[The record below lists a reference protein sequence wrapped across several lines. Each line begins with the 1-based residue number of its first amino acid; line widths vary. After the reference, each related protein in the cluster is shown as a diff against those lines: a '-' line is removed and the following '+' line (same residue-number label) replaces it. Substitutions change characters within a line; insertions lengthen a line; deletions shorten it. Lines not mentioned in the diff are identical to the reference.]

1 MKKTILSTAM
11 LLATSFATTS
21 QALAT
26 DLTVNGFGSV
36 RGGQMLD
43 VDGTNP
49 LLPNLYNDD
58 KFTFKD
64 ETLFG
69 LQVSSDLGE
78 GLSATIQ
85 FTAQGKNDFDV
96 EARWAYLAYEINNNH
111 TIKVGR
117 MANPIFFQ
125 SEYELVGYAHN
136 FARLPKS
143 VYWGFDFSTIEGIS
157 LDSNYFFGDYFLT
170 TKAIYGNWDGNI
182 LSGDMEVES
191 EFNSI
196 LGFNASLNRDWWTVF
211 GGVLT
216 ADTDGEI
223 DNQLINPIVAPAI
236 EISGASEEEADYFLN
251 ALGQTGKDGL
261 YIYAGFKVDHYDW
274 LIDYEYAQY
283 EIKDSSDAKN
293 KSWFLALGRRFGD
306 YTVTLTHEDFKQDT
320 DYSVISGVDNPVL
333 QATGRAVID
342 DLASRNMTMDSLNV
356 RWDLHPSAAL
366 KVDYFM
372 GSDDRVEVGD
382 FSGFSV
388 GIDFIF

>member
-1 MKKTILSTAM
+1 MKKTILSTAI
-11 LLATSFATTS
+11 LLATSFASTS
-21 QALAT
+21 QALAA
-26 DLTVNGFGSV
+26 DLKVNGFGSV

-43 VDGTNP
+43 VDGVNP

-78 GLSATIQ
+78 GFSATVQ
-85 FTAQGKNDFDV
+85 FTAQGKDDFDV
-96 EARWAYLAYEINNNH
+96 EAHWAYLAYEINNNH
-111 TIKVGR
+111 TVKVGR

-125 SEYELVGYAHN
+125 SEYEIVGYAHN

-157 LDSNYFFGDYFLT
+157 LDSNYFLGDYFLT
-170 TKAIYGNWDGNI
+170 TKAIYGNWDGTI
-182 LSGDMEVES
+182 LTNDTEVES
-191 EFNSI
+191 EFNTI
-196 LGFNASLNRDWWTVF
+196 LGLNASLNRDWWTVF

-216 ADTDGEI
+216 AEMDGEV
-223 DNQLINPIVAPAI
+223 DNQLINPVVAPAI
-236 EISGASEEEADYFLN
+236 GISGASPDEADAFLS

-261 YIYAGFKVDHYDW
+261 YIYAGFKVDHHDW

-283 EIKDSSDAKN
+283 EIEDSSDAQN

-306 YTVTLTHEDFKQDT
+306 YTVTLVHEDFKQEA
-320 DYSVISGVDNPVL
+320 DYSVISDVSNPVL

-342 DLASRNMTMDSLNV
+342 SLAARNMTMDSLNV
-356 RWDLHPSAAL
+356 RWDFHSSAAL
-366 KVDYFM
+366 KFDYFM
-372 GSDDRVEVGD
+372 GSDDRPEVGD

-388 GIDFIF
+388 GVDFIF

>member
-1 MKKTILSTAM
+1 MKKTILSTAI

-21 QALAT
+21 QALAA

-43 VDGTNP
+43 VDGVNP

-58 KFTFKD
+58 KFTFED

-78 GLSATIQ
+78 GLSATVQ
-85 FTAQGKNDFDV
+85 FTAQGTNDFDV
-96 EARWAYLAYEINNNH
+96 EARWAYLAYDINDNH

-125 SEYELVGYAHN
+125 SEYEIVGFAHN

-157 LDSNYFFGDYFLT
+157 LDSNYFVGDYFLT
-170 TKAIYGNWDGNI
+170 TKAIYGNWDGDI
-182 LSGDMEVES
+182 LTGGMEVES

-196 LGFNASLNRDWWTVF
+196 IGLNASLNRDWWTVF

-216 ADTDGEI
+216 AELDGQV
-223 DNQLINPIVAPAI
+223 DNQLINPTVAPAI
-236 EISGASEEEADYFLN
+236 GVSGASPDEATAFLN

-261 YIYAGFKVDHYDW
+261 YIYTGFKVDHNDW

-283 EIKDSSDAKN
+283 EIEDSSDAKN
-293 KSWFLALGRRFGD
+293 QSWFLALGRRFGD
-306 YTVTLTHEDFKQDT
+306 YTVTVVHEDFKQEA
-320 DYSVISGVDNPVL
+320 DYSVISDVTNPVL

-342 DLASRNMTMDSLNV
+342 NLAARNMTIDSLNV
-356 RWDLHPSAAL
+356 RWDFHSSAAL
-366 KVDYFM
+366 KFDYFM
-372 GSDDRVEVGD
+372 GSDDRPEVGD
-382 FSGFSV
+382 FSGFSIGV
-388 GIDFIF
+388 DFIF